1 MVWSSI
7 RRFFT
12 RKPSRNSHLQ
22 ISKKKYNRL
31 EGLINPKANR
41 TFRQKAWNVL
51 SRGYYGVKKL
61 FNRKTMSARLR
72 NKKSA
77 VGRALGSILAK
88 KFKKGKAEQRFW
100 NGPAWR
106 PPTPDASPRR
116 PPQQQQPIKLPPL
129 KLPPPRAGSSRLRS
143 ASAQSLG
150 STRRS
155 PAGTARP
162 SAENR
167 KHPVIPH
174 NLQAQLETAAMQF
187 LADAPNSVKAR
198 AAAAIGRRATLPSPV
213 ESQLF
218 TLLGSQKHKSRSG
231 NSPVPG
237 ATPRLVRTLRHK
249 TASSRQASAQSSRR
263 QSPRAASQHSSPRAA
278 SQRSSPRA
286 ASQRSSPRAASQR
299 SSPRAASQRS
309 SPRAASQRS
318 SPRAASQHSS
328 PRAAARSATVP
339 RGLQLTAAEAA
350 IVGDAANVLGPA
362 LELVE
367 NLERL
372 KEAVVPL
379 GLKTRVV
386 LLNRR
391 GTDITIEFIENN
403 VRAIV
408 RLLEEISAPRTHAR
422 FVASTRGLR
431 DILGKL
437 FRLKWPITTTEI
449 AKIVAVATWS
459 VGLQLR
465 NLFSIVEKFKEE
477 HEDEIIGLIHQLEEL
492 DKGLNGLQH
501 SGNNAK

>member
-249 TASSRQASAQSSRR
+249 SASSRQASAQSSRR
-263 QSPRAASQHSSPRAA
+263 Q
-278 SQRSSPRA
+278 
-286 ASQRSSPRAASQR
+286 
-299 SSPRAASQRS
+299 

-328 PRAAARSATVP
+328 PRAAVRSATVP

-449 AKIVAVATWS
+449 AKILAVATWS

>member
-1 MVWSSI
+1 
-7 RRFFT
+7 
-12 RKPSRNSHLQ
+12 
-22 ISKKKYNRL
+22 
-31 EGLINPKANR
+31 
-41 TFRQKAWNVL
+41 
-51 SRGYYGVKKL
+51 
-61 FNRKTMSARLR
+61 MSARLR

-249 TASSRQASAQSSRR
+249 SASSRQASAQSSRR
-263 QSPRAASQHSSPRAA
+263 Q
-278 SQRSSPRA
+278 
-286 ASQRSSPRAASQR
+286 SPRAASQR

-328 PRAAARSATVP
+328 PRAAVRSATVP

-449 AKIVAVATWS
+449 AKILAVATWS

>member
-263 QSPRAASQHSSPRAA
+263 QSPRAASQ
-278 SQRSSPRA
+278 
-286 ASQRSSPRAASQR
+286 R